1 MEAGVEHSLVVTQM
15 GFDDSRWKNFVAGFP
30 LANPF
35 HSPEVS
41 QVFAQSKGFRVL
53 PLFACAGNEVVAC
66 GIPVLVSIADGW
78 TRRLTNRLIL
88 YASPLYKKTPEGVQ
102 GMELLLSEFR
112 SMARN
117 HALFLEIRN
126 SEPFPST
133 DTLNGLSGCEY
144 IPYQNY
150 LVDLSAGAESL
161 FGSYNSFTRNHIR
174 KSEKKGAIIREINAE
189 EIGAVVD
196 LIVNLYKRKN
206 IPVLNPDVFETAY
219 RLLTPSGIL
228 RTIVLE
234 AEGKIVGT
242 RLSLNYL
249 RTVYDWYAASDPA
262 FGKHYPNEAL
272 TWNTISWGAGAGYTV
287 FDFGGGAVRGQEY
300 GPAKFKEKF
309 MGQLVEY
316 GRYRYAPHRFVYRAA
331 RTLYEMKRR
340 GSKGS

>member
-1 MEAGVEHSLVVTQM
+1 MDHSLVVTQM
-15 GFDDSRWKNFVAGFP
+15 GFDDSRWKDFVAGFS

-41 QVFAQSKGFRVL
+41 RVFAQSEGFRVV
-53 PLFACAGNEVVAC
+53 PLFACAGNKVVAC
-66 GIPVLVSIADGW
+66 GIPVLVSIAEGW
-78 TRRLTNRLIL
+78 TRRFTNRLIL
-88 YASPLYKKTPEGVQ
+88 YASPLYKDTPEGVA
-102 GMELLLSEFR
+102 GMELLLSECR
-112 SMARN
+112 SLARN

-126 SEPFPST
+126 SNPFPST
-133 DTLNGLSGCEY
+133 GTLTGLKGCEY

-150 LVDLSAGAESL
+150 LVDLSVGTESL
-161 FGSYNSFTRNHIR
+161 LGSYSSFTRNHIR
-174 KSEKKGAIIREINAE
+174 KSEKKGAIVREINAG

-219 RLLTPSGIL
+219 RLLTPLGML

-234 AEGKIVGT
+234 AEGKIIAT
-242 RLSLNYL
+242 RMSLNYL
-249 RTVYDWYAASDPA
+249 HTVYDWYAASDPE
-262 FGKHYPNEAL
+262 FTKYYPNEAL
-272 TWNTISWGAGAGYTV
+272 TWNTISWGSGAGYRV

-331 RTLYEMKRR
+331 RRLYEMRTR
-340 GSKGS
+340 ASKGS